1 MLQCFSSRAVKENE
15 TLLNYIFTAT
25 KCLHFLCG
33 AANPL
38 NQRQLLTPWV
48 EKKKTAIETSKK
60 KKKYQACCPLAL
72 LTSHT

>member
-1 MLQCFSSRAVKENE
+1 MLQYFSSRAVKENE

-48 EKKKTAIETSKK
+48 EKKKLQLKLQKK
-60 KKKYQACCPLAL
+60 NIRLAAL
-72 LTSHT
+72 LLC

>member
-1 MLQCFSSRAVKENE
+1 MLKYFSSRAVKENE

-48 EKKKTAIETSKK
+48 EKRKKTPIETSKK
-60 KKKYQACCPLAL
+60 EYQACCPLAL

>member
-1 MLQCFSSRAVKENE
+1 MLQYFSSRAVKENE

-38 NQRQLLTPWV
+38 NQRQLLTPSV
-48 EKKKTAIETSKK
+48 ERKKLQLKLQKKKNIRLA
-60 KKKYQACCPLAL
+60 AL
-72 LTSHT
+72 LLC

>member
-1 MLQCFSSRAVKENE
+1 MLQYFSSRAVKENE

-48 EKKKTAIETSKK
+48 EKKTAIEASKK
-60 KKKYQACCPLAL
+60 EYQACCPLAL